1 MGTVLEEKPHKKTF
15 NHVDFYIANNKH
27 EFKRDRL
34 FFLDNMGT
42 ESKEDKVQVRF

>member
-15 NHVDFYIANNKH
+15 NHVDFYIANNKN

-34 FFLDNMGT
+34 FFLVNMGT